1 MAKDTTKLET
11 GHIWRRITAAA
22 RSAANPSSAAVA
34 YFGSNGHKLLPL
46 RAGSSLV
53 VDASIASVSTGL
65 TNPKSLRKLHSNG
78 VSVYSIPLLHAKMFA
93 FDGIA
98 FVGSTNA
105 SHNSANVLIE
115 ASLSSRSGNV
125 IKSVRDYIDSICTD
139 HLDDG
144 AFDWLEAQYRPPR
157 GKIPSVTVHPNPR
170 LVMQIMASDQQG
182 YSGHQ
187 VQPPLGAWDSFFGV
201 NIGDPVL
208 PTLRLRNKLTGD
220 VIDRKVVRHALVMT
234 IDIPESSTGAILEMW
249 RVGPNRY
256 DYRVITP
263 GQRGFATLDR
273 VLHNTA
279 NPLWHSGRLWFTA

>member
-1 MAKDTTKLET
+1 MAKDTTKLEI
-11 GHIWRRITAAA
+11 GRIWRRITVAA
-22 RSAANPSSAAVA
+22 RSATNPSSAAVA
-34 YFGSNGHKLLPL
+34 YFGSDGHKLLPL

-65 TNPKSLRKLHSNG
+65 TNPKSLRKLHNGG

-93 FDGIA
+93 FDAVA

-105 SHNSANVLIE
+105 SQNSASVLIE

-125 IKSVRDYIDSICTD
+125 IKSVRDYIHSLCTD
-139 HLDDG
+139 HLDDD
-144 AFDWLEAQYRPPR
+144 AFDWLVDQYRPPR
-157 GKIPSVTVHPNPR
+157 GNVPSVTVHPNPR
-170 LVMQIMASDQQG
+170 LVMQVMASDQQG

-187 VQPPLGAWDSFFGV
+187 VQPPLGAWGSFFGV

-234 IDIPESSTGAILEMW
+234 IDIPEASTGAILEMW

-256 DYRVITP
+256 DYRVTMP
-263 GQRGFATLDR
+263 GERGFLTLDR
-273 VLHNTA
+273 VLHNTP